1 MATLELRITNNTGI
15 YRPVVKSVLCI
26 LKEKQQWED
35 NIKTMKTK
43 VINNKIL
50 LSPTR
55 SNSLLELET
64 NNISSQSKD
73 LKSSKSKSFFHHHAY
88 HLYSKF
94 LFHLIFSLQ
103 ILLSFILHSSEGKVL
118 ELSDRYISLYVYLN
132 SKKGWNIYLVFVV
145 ECNLLNSSFEFQIRS
160 FTTWRNVA
168 SQSK

>member
-35 NIKTMKTK
+35 NTKTMETK
-43 VINNKIL
+43 VINNKIMF
-50 LSPTR
+50 SRTR
-55 SNSLLELET
+55 TVSNLELET

-88 HLYSKF
+88 HSYSKF

-118 ELSDRYISLYVYLN
+118 ELSDRYISLFSNLDNRNCPINLKYL
-132 SKKGWNIYLVFVV
+132 SIFRCWMQFIIL
-145 ECNLLNSSFEFQIRS
+145 IM
-160 FTTWRNVA
+160 
-168 SQSK
+168 

>member
-1 MATLELRITNNTGI
+1 MYVFIEFLLKIKIHMFYFLATLKWRITNNTGI

-35 NIKTMKTK
+35 NTKTMETK

-50 LSPTR
+50 FSRTR
-55 SNSLLELET
+55 TVSNLELET
-64 NNISSQSKD
+64 NDISSQSKD

-88 HLYSKF
+88 HSYSKF

-118 ELSDRYISLYVYLN
+118 ELSDRYISLFSN
-132 SKKGWNIYLVFVV
+132 PN
-145 ECNLLNSSFEFQIRS
+145 N
-160 FTTWRNVA
+160 RNCPI
-168 SQSK
+168 